1 MGWGFKKAF
10 LKYQLLLSEY
20 CLWLSLFQLLS
31 TLFLPQPTDGMMV
44 QKSISQYSLLLSER
58 FFFIFHFYKY
68 SPHYSFL
75 SLQMGWGFKK
85 AFLNI
90 NIFGLLESSGCK
102 IFGFECLPN
111 FLRQTHQSRLTHN
124 CSGVLTPIW
133 NSYSKFLLFH
143 ISFCA
148 LFWIFHYLKHSLK
161 WKEMQKVNLTSL
173 EITFLSEGML
183 TDYIVLHFVELIWL
197 LTFILSFVFMLTEYI

>member
-1 MGWGFKKAF
+1 
-10 LKYQLLLSEY
+10 
-20 CLWLSLFQLLS
+20 
-31 TLFLPQPTDGMMV
+31 
-44 QKSISQYSLLLSER
+44 
-58 FFFIFHFYKY
+58 
-68 SPHYSFL
+68 
-75 SLQMGWGFKK
+75 MGWGFKK

-90 NIFGLLESSGCK
+90 HFYFMNIFFYFTFWIFSFTFHFHNYFPHYSFVSLQILTFLLESSHCK

-148 LFWIFHYLKHSLK
+148 LFWIFQYLKHSLK
-161 WKEMQKVNLTSL
+161 GKEMQKVNLTSL